1 MKPLRLWPGVVL
13 AIIVVI
19 LRFIAPGV
27 IPNGFIIGGLGA
39 AVGGVLVVLWWLFF
53 SHAQWTDRLLAIVLM
68 AVGIL
73 VTMLVAHPSM
83 SGIMVPV
90 ILVPGTLVPVFVAW
104 AVLTRR
110 SSTSVRRATMALAIL
125 AGCGVWALARV
136 DNIVVDGGTLF
147 AWRWTP
153 TGEERLLAEARNEVL
168 PAPAPAA
175 PAPATNETEPKPA
188 VAAVAPVDYGI
199 SRVAWSGFRGPNRD
213 GVIQNTRI
221 RTDWTAAA
229 PREVWRRRIGPG
241 WSSFAVAG
249 DLIFTQEQRG
259 DDELVSAYRLS
270 TGAPVWRHRDNARF
284 YDTAGGA
291 GPRGTPTVH
300 KGRVYAMGATG
311 IVNAL
316 DATTGA
322 LIWTRSAEADTGARH
337 PGWGFAASPIVHG
350 DLVITAASGRLAAYD
365 LETGTL
371 KWTRTTGGG
380 GYSSPH
386 LATIDGVEQ
395 ILLQK
400 GGGIIGVALDGTVLW
415 DHKGGDGIAMLQPVV
430 LSDGSLLVASADM
443 MVGLGVRRL
452 QVSRHDDRTWTVEER
467 WMSRGL
473 KPYFDD
479 YVAHKGHAYGFDGT
493 ILSAINL
500 ETGERV
506 WKGGRYG
513 NGQLLLL
520 PDQDLLLVT
529 SEQGDVVLV
538 AAAPDKQTEI
548 AKFKAVEG
556 TTWNHPVLVGNLLLV
571 RNGEEMAA
579 FRLPK

>member
-1 MKPLRLWPGVVL
+1 
-13 AIIVVI
+13 
-19 LRFIAPGV
+19 
-27 IPNGFIIGGLGA
+27 
-39 AVGGVLVVLWWLFF
+39 
-53 SHAQWTDRLLAIVLM
+53 M
-68 AVGIL
+68 AV
-73 VTMLVAHPSM
+73 
-83 SGIMVPV
+83 
-90 ILVPGTLVPVFVAW
+90 
-104 AVLTRR
+104 
-110 SSTSVRRATMALAIL
+110 AIL

-153 TGEERLLAEARNEVL
+153 TGEERLLAETRNEVL

-175 PAPATNETEPKPA
+175 APATNDTESKPA

-213 GVIQNTRI
+213 GVIQNTRM
-221 RTDWTAAA
+221 RTDWASAA
-229 PREVWRRRIGPG
+229 PKEIWRRRIGPG

-259 DDELVSAYRLS
+259 EQEVVSAYRLS
-270 TGAPVWRHRDNARF
+270 TGAPVWRHQDNARF

-300 KGRVYAMGATG
+300 NGRVYTMGATG

-322 LIWTRSAEADTGARH
+322 RVWTRNAQQDTGAVQ
-337 PGWGFAASPIVHG
+337 PGWGFAASPVVYG
-350 DLVITAASGRLAAYD
+350 DLVITAASGRLVAYNVN
-365 LETGTL
+365 TGAP

-386 LATIDGVEQ
+386 LATIHGVEQ

-400 GGGIIGVALDGTVLW
+400 GGGVIGVALDGTVLW
-415 DHKGGDGIAMLQPVV
+415 DHKGRDGVAMLQPVV
-430 LSDGSLLVASADM
+430 LGDGSLLVASADM

-452 QVSRHDDRTWTVEER
+452 QVSRHDDGTWKVEER

-529 SEQGDVVLV
+529 TEQGDVVLV
-538 AAAPDKQTEI
+538 AASPDKQTEI
-548 AKFKAVEG
+548 AKFKAIEG
-556 TTWNHPVLVGNLLLV
+556 TTWNHPVLVGDVLLV

>member
-1 MKPLRLWPGVVL
+1 MKPLRLWPGVVV

-19 LRFIAPGV
+19 LRFIAPGA

-53 SHAQWTDRLLAIVLM
+53 SRAPWAERLLAIVLM

-73 VTMLVAHPSM
+73 VTMLIAHPSM

-90 ILVPGTLVPVFVAW
+90 ILVPGTLVPAFVAW

-136 DNIVVDGGTLF
+136 DNIVVNGGTLF

-153 TGEERLLAEARNEVL
+153 TGEERLLAETRNEVL

-175 PAPATNETEPKPA
+175 PAPATNDTESKPA

-213 GVIQNTRI
+213 GVIQNTRM
-221 RTDWTAAA
+221 RTDWASAA
-229 PREVWRRRIGPG
+229 PKEIWRRRIGPG

-259 DDELVSAYRLS
+259 EQEVVSAYRLS
-270 TGAPVWRHRDNARF
+270 TGAPVWRHQDNARF

-300 KGRVYAMGATG
+300 NGRVYTMGATG

-322 LIWTRSAEADTGARH
+322 RVWTRNAQQDTGAVQ
-337 PGWGFAASPIVHG
+337 PGWGFAASPVVYG
-350 DLVITAASGRLAAYD
+350 DLVITAASGRLVAYNVN
-365 LETGTL
+365 TGAP

-400 GGGIIGVALDGTVLW
+400 GGGVIGVALDGTVLW
-415 DHKGGDGIAMLQPVV
+415 DHKGGDGVAMLQPVV
-430 LSDGSLLVASADM
+430 LGDGSLLVASADM

-452 QVSRHDDRTWTVEER
+452 QVSRHHDGTWKVEER

-529 SEQGDVVLV
+529 SEQGEVVLV
-538 AAAPDKQTEI
+538 AASPDKQTEI
-548 AKFKAVEG
+548 AKFKAIEG
-556 TTWNHPVLVGNLLLV
+556 TTWNHPVLVGDVLLV

>member
-1 MKPLRLWPGVVL
+1 M
-13 AIIVVI
+13 
-19 LRFIAPGV
+19 
-27 IPNGFIIGGLGA
+27 
-39 AVGGVLVVLWWLFF
+39 
-53 SHAQWTDRLLAIVLM
+53 
-68 AVGIL
+68 
-73 VTMLVAHPSM
+73 
-83 SGIMVPV
+83 
-90 ILVPGTLVPVFVAW
+90 
-104 AVLTRR
+104 
-110 SSTSVRRATMALAIL
+110 
-125 AGCGVWALARV
+125 
-136 DNIVVDGGTLF
+136 
-147 AWRWTP
+147 
-153 TGEERLLAEARNEVL
+153 
-168 PAPAPAA
+168 
-175 PAPATNETEPKPA
+175 
-188 VAAVAPVDYGI
+188 
-199 SRVAWSGFRGPNRD
+199 
-213 GVIQNTRI
+213 
-221 RTDWTAAA
+221 RTDWASAA
-229 PREVWRRRIGPG
+229 PKEIWRRRIGPG

-259 DDELVSAYRLS
+259 EQEVVSAYRLS
-270 TGAPVWRHRDNARF
+270 TGAPVWRHQDNARF

-300 KGRVYAMGATG
+300 NGRVYTMGATG

-322 LIWTRSAEADTGARH
+322 RVWTRNAQQDTGAVQ
-337 PGWGFAASPIVHG
+337 PGWGFAASPVVYG
-350 DLVITAASGRLAAYD
+350 DLVITAASGRLVAYNVN
-365 LETGTL
+365 TGAP

-400 GGGIIGVALDGTVLW
+400 GGGVIGVALDGTVLW
-415 DHKGGDGIAMLQPVV
+415 DHKGGDGVAMLQPVV
-430 LSDGSLLVASADM
+430 LGDGSLLVASADM

-452 QVSRHDDRTWTVEER
+452 QVSRHDDGSWKVEER

-529 SEQGDVVLV
+529 SEQGEVVLV
-538 AAAPDKQTEI
+538 AASPDKQTEI
-548 AKFKAVEG
+548 AKFKAIEG
-556 TTWNHPVLVGNLLLV
+556 TTWNHPVLVGDVLLV

>member
-1 MKPLRLWPGVVL
+1 MTPLRLWPGVVL

-19 LRFIAPGV
+19 LRFIVPEV
-27 IPNGFIIGGLGA
+27 MPNGFIIGGLGA

-53 SHAQWTDRLLAIVLM
+53 SRAPWTERILAIGLM

-73 VTMLVAHPSM
+73 VTMLIAHPSM

-90 ILVPGTLVPVFVAW
+90 ILVPGTLVPALVAW

-110 SSTSVRRATMALAIL
+110 CSTSVRRATMVLAIL

-153 TGEERLLAEARNEVL
+153 TGEERLLAETRNDVL
-168 PAPAPAA
+168 PAPAPAT
-175 PAPATNETEPKPA
+175 PAPATNETAPKPV
-188 VAAVAPVDYGI
+188 VAAAAPVDYGI
-199 SRVAWSGFRGPNRD
+199 SRVTWSGFRGSNRD

-221 RTDWTAAA
+221 GTDWTAAA
-229 PREVWRRRIGPG
+229 PKEIWRRRIGPG

-270 TGAPVWRHRDNARF
+270 VGAPVWRHRDKARF

-300 KGRVYAMGATG
+300 MGRVYAMGATG
-311 IVNAL
+311 IMNAL

-350 DLVITAASGRLAAYD
+350 NLVITAASGRLAAYD
-365 LETGTL
+365 LDTGTP

-415 DHKGGDGIAMLQPVV
+415 DHKGGDGVAMLQPVV
-430 LSDGSLLVASADM
+430 LGDGSLLVASADM

-452 QVSRHDDRTWTVEER
+452 QVSRHADGSWTVEER
-467 WMSRGL
+467 WATRGL

-529 SEQGDVVLV
+529 TEQGDVVLV
-538 AAAPDKQTEI
+538 AASPDTHTEI
-548 AKFKAVEG
+548 AKFKAIEG
-556 TTWNHPVLVGNLLLV
+556 TTWNHPVLVGDVLLV

-579 FRLPK
+579 FRLPR